1 MERRQH
7 ASPLAEALRLE
18 QAHVGRL
25 YERLDTVRRET
36 EVALRA
42 EYARGEAGGPRQAR
56 IEREVA
62 SAEHARRLARLS
74 AVERDLCFGRID
86 DTGGETLYIGRI
98 GLRDADREIVLTDWR
113 APAARP
119 FYTATPATPEGLVR
133 RRHLHLRGR
142 DVVGLDDEVFDL
154 DRLSDGDRRTLVGEA
169 ALMASLR
176 RGRTGR
182 MGDVVA
188 TIQTEQDRVIRSDLA
203 GALVVQGGP
212 GTGKTVAALHRA
224 AFLLYAH
231 RDVLERRGVLVV
243 SPTSLFSRYIG
254 QVLPSLG
261 ETDVV
266 LSSLGELHPGVHA
279 VAADPPAA
287 AVVKGD
293 PRMAGVVAAALAD
306 RRRVPEG
313 DLEVSIPVR
322 TSVRDGIEVV
332 VERMTLTV
340 DHDTCVRARDRA
352 ANVRH
357 PHNVARGLFLVD
369 MLRALAVDEAVRLD
383 GPLEEDDLRYARKV
397 LWSQPA
403 VREALDA
410 LWPALTPERLI
421 ADLLASP
428 EALRSAAP
436 ALSGAERAA
445 LLRPY
450 GGPWTV
456 GDVPLLDEAAELLGE
471 DDDVA
476 AAAGPALREAGD
488 DDDGA
493 DDEELYAL
501 GVLEFTGLLEDGM
514 MVAGALADRHRA
526 PAPARTTAERA
537 RADRRWAYGHVIV
550 DEAQELSAMA
560 WRTVMRRIPA
570 RSLTVVGDIAQ
581 TGSAA
586 GARSWGEML
595 DPYVRG
601 RRRQETLTVNYRTPV
616 EIMRVAADVLAAVAP
631 DRHPPESVREG
642 GSPPRAVRLDL
653 DAPLSPGVSPRG
665 PDDRDDTDTDI
676 GTGAGAGAGAG
687 AGTEAAM
694 GAAAGPGALV
704 ALVEEELAE
713 IGEGRLAVIV
723 PDARH
728 DRIAALFPASGDVL
742 DSPVAVLTVT
752 ASKGLEFDAVVVV
765 EPAEILTQAPMGGND
780 LYVAITRATRR
791 LTVTHRGEVPPMLS
805 GLARH

>member
-7 ASPLAEALRLE
+7 DSALAEALRLE
-18 QAHVGRL
+18 QAYVGGL
-25 YERLDTVRRET
+25 YERLDVVRRET
-36 EVALRA
+36 EAALHA
-42 EYARGEAGGPRQAR
+42 EYARGETGGLRQAR

-86 DTGGETLYIGRI
+86 DTGGETLYIGRA

-119 FYTATPATPEGLVR
+119 FYTATPATPKGLVR

-142 DVVGLDDEVFDL
+142 TVAGLDDEVFDL

-169 ALMASLR
+169 ALMAALR

-188 TIQTEQDRVIRSDLA
+188 TIQTEQDRVIRSGLP

-212 GTGKTVAALHRA
+212 GTGKTVAVLHRA

-266 LSSLGELHPGVHA
+266 LSSLGELYPGVHA
-279 VAADPPAA
+279 VAADAPAT

-293 PRMAGVVAAALAD
+293 LRMAGVVAAALAD
-306 RRRVPEG
+306 RQRVPEA

-322 TSVRDGIEVV
+322 TSVRDGVEVV

-340 DHDTCVRARDRA
+340 DHATCVRARDRA
-352 ANVRH
+352 RNARH
-357 PHNVARGLFLVD
+357 PHNVARRLFVID

-383 GPLEEDDLRYARKV
+383 GPTEEEDLRYARKV

-410 LWPALTPERLI
+410 LWPPLTPQRLI

-428 EALRSAAP
+428 EALLSAAP
-436 ALSGAERAA
+436 GLSGAERAA
-445 LLRPY
+445 LLRPH
-450 GGPWTV
+450 GEPWSV

-471 DDDVA
+471 DGDAADA
-476 AAAGPALREAGD
+476 AAPAPAGHWD
-488 DDDGA
+488 DEDDEDG

-501 GVLEFTGLLEDGM
+501 GVLEFTGLLEDEM

-526 PAPARTTAERA
+526 PAPARTTADRA

-560 WRTVMRRIPA
+560 WRAVMRRIPA

-586 GARSWGEML
+586 GARSWEEML
-595 DPYVRG
+595 DPYVKG
-601 RRRQETLTVNYRTPV
+601 RWRQETLTVNYRTPV

-631 DRHPPESVREG
+631 DRRPPESVREG

-653 DAPLSPGVSPRG
+653 GDPVSPGG
-665 PDDRDDTDTDI
+665 PDGENGSDGTGT
-676 GTGAGAGAGAG
+676 GTGAL
-687 AGTEAAM
+687 T
-694 GAAAGPGALV
+694 

-713 IGEGRLAVIV
+713 IGEGRLGVIV

-728 DRIAALFPASGDVL
+728 ARLAALFPAHGDLL

-765 EPAEILTQAPMGGND
+765 EPDEILTQAPMGGND
-780 LYVAITRATRR
+780 LYVAVTRATRR
-791 LTVTHRGEVPPMLS
+791 LTVTYRDELPPMLS
-805 GLARH
+805 RLGRH